1 MYMNPFILI
10 RNRYVSVNI
19 YPYQVGSSFTTC
31 NQIQGVVSSSKTLYD
46 PASPLQEKDPNLIP
60 DMLGVTS
67 MRRNYFADKFKM
79 SVLSAAIKKQ
89 IED

>member
-1 MYMNPFILI
+1 M
-10 RNRYVSVNI
+10 SVNI

-46 PASPLQEKDPNLIP
+46 PASPLQEKDQNLIP
-60 DMLGVTS
+60 DMLGITS

-79 SVLSAAIKKQ
+79 SSLRSQPLKQ
-89 IED
+89 N